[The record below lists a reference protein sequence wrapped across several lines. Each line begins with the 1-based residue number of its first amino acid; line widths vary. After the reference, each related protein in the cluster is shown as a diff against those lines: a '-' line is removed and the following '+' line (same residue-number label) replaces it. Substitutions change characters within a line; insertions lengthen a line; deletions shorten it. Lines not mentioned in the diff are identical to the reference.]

1 MVLGILKKTLNGY
14 KKRLFKQT
22 HGGDEMSDLALLRGA
37 EPRQILNNVIEKKTA
52 AIMTYL
58 SQGKWHALKVL
69 PSRLGANRFDIEI
82 ATTYSQVA
90 AAKET
95 KSHVGQPHNESQNN
109 KPLQQGKR
117 TINIQVNQPVGI
129 SLKYGYGK
137 FIFDTTV
144 VAIESPPNTTENERI
159 VLAIPDRIEFVQ
171 RRSYF
176 RVNVPEALKVNVV
189 FWLRRRT
196 TETLQELPSQTQ
208 GTEAHQVLP
217 ENYWQGRL
225 VDLSAGG
232 AQLVVDAGQRPDLR
246 KGQFIGLRFTPM
258 PYEMPLMFSAQIRNI
273 LPTVDEKGICIGL
286 QIVGLE
292 ASAEGRGVLQ
302 RLCNVVEHYYQIN
315 QSGAKQQDM
324 RNSYSATSR
333 KTGTTGTHLIKT

>member
-14 KKRLFKQT
+14 KKRIFKQT
-22 HGGDEMSDLALLRGA
+22 HGGDEMSDLALLRRA
-37 EPRQILNNVIEKKTA
+37 EPRQILHNVIEKKTA

-82 ATTYSQVA
+82 ATTYSQA
-90 AAKET
+90 AAKEANN
-95 KSHVGQPHNESQNN
+95 HVGQAGHESQ
-109 KPLQQGKR
+109 PFQQGKR
-117 TINIQVNQPVGI
+117 TINIQINQPVGI

-144 VAIESPPNTTENERI
+144 AAIESPANTTENERI
-159 VLAIPDRIEFVQ
+159 TLAIPDRIEFVQ

-176 RVNVPEALKVNVV
+176 RVNVPEALKVNAV

-196 TETLQELPSQTQ
+196 TKTPQELQSQTQ

-232 AQLVVDAGQRPDLR
+232 AQIVVDTGQRPDMR

-258 PYEMPLMFSAQIRNI
+258 PYEMPLMFNAQIRNI

-292 ASAEGRGVLQ
+292 ASAEGREVLQ

-324 RNSYSATSR
+324 RNSCSATSR
-333 KTGTTGTHLIKT
+333 KTGTQLIET